1 MVRKRNEEFEITQ
14 REETVTVEKS
24 AEPSKEELETKRNDL
39 INQLRPLLVTKRQMV
54 EGGRIIRSK
63 VSQESQYVPM
73 VTEINELGRRLG
85 HGDVSVGMLRRE

>member
-1 MVRKRNEEFEITQ
+1 MAKRRTDEVEIPQ
-14 REETVTVEKS
+14 PEAVAEKP

-63 VSQESQYVPM
+63 ASQESQYVPM

-85 HGDVSVGMLRRE
+85 HGDVSIGSLRRE